1 MTIYGVW
8 EKLSNDLTITKNVTG
23 LMGDHSK
30 DFSFTVQV
38 EQYITDAD
46 GNFTEWKEVTNSDS
60 ITYEGTVTN
69 GAFTLKHNESIK
81 LKGLSGKY
89 RITLTEDLEDA
100 EYETT
105 ATGYP
110 EKNTNNKR
118 VYTYFAQIGSDGAVQ
133 LSTTENGE
141 YNLGNAIVVENNK
154 TIDPDM
160 GVLLDTL
167 PYILILVVV
176 VGGGVLLFL
185 RKRKNDDDE

>member
-46 GNFTEWKEVTNSDS
+46 GNFTEWKVVTNSDS

-69 GAFTLKHNESIK
+69 GAFTLKHNDSIK

-89 RITLTEDLEDA
+89 RITLTEDLEDT
-100 EYETT
+100 EYKTT

-110 EKNTNNKR
+110 DERTSGR
-118 VYTYFAQIGSDGAVQ
+118 EYTYYAQIGSDGAVQ
-133 LSTTENGE
+133 LSTTEDGV
-141 YNLGNAIVVENNK
+141 YNLGSEIKVENNK